1 MCREQLPV
9 WQSFYEK
16 HHGPGFE
23 LIAVAMDSAAPE
35 SARQFYDAAK
45 ASFVRGVDRDDTLFS
60 TLDFQ
65 VVPNGIFIDEN
76 GIIRFAKFGGFEARL
91 QTDLAAIEKLLA
103 APVGAVTAA
112 RPGGKS
118 RAAALP
124 EDPKSPRYWFRL
136 GTEALQKG
144 DKKTA
149 AQHWRKALSLDP
161 QNFVIRKQIWALE
174 HPEQFYPKI
183 NFEWQREQLAAE
195 RKKAP

>member
-16 HHGPGFE
+16 HHGPDFE

-35 SARQFYDAAK
+35 SARQFYDGAK
-45 ASFVRGVDRDDTLFS
+45 ASFVRGVDRDDALFS

-76 GIIRFAKFGGFEARL
+76 GIVRYAKFGGFEARL
-91 QTDLAAIEKLLA
+91 QTDLNAIEKLLA
-103 APVGAVTAA
+103 APVSPVTAA

-118 RAAALP
+118 GAAALP
-124 EDPKSPRYWFRL
+124 ADPQSPRYWFRL